1 MGKSRK
7 THRRNLTN
15 KKHRRNL
22 TNKKHRRNLTNKKHH
37 NNRCIAGGVSGVSGT
52 YKTKNEPQ
60 PLSKVPIQGKNLTG
74 KPQRKTRQPNK
85 TNINH
90 HPP

>member
-7 THRRNLTN
+7 THRRRNLTN

-37 NNRCIAGGVSGVSGT
+37 NNRCIAGGVSGT
-52 YKTKNEPQ
+52 YKTKM
-60 PLSKVPIQGKNLTG
+60 NL
-74 KPQRKTRQPNK
+74 
-85 TNINH
+85 NH
-90 HPP
+90 YQKSQYKEKISQQNPEKHAS